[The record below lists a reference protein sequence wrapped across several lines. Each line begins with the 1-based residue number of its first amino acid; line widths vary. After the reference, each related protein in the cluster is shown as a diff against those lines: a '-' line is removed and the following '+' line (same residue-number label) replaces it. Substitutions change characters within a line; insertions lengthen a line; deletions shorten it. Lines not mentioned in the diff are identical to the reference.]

1 MPTPR
6 TLNAT
11 VFLDPV
17 TEFNGPL
24 VLILNKG
31 ISLTFF
37 QYRNLPNREF
47 YDKLDG
53 S

>member
-1 MPTPR
+1 LCGINYKAVNTK
-6 TLNAT
+6 TIL
-11 VFLDPV
+11 F
-17 TEFNGPL
+17 
-24 VLILNKG
+24 ILNKG